1 MTTTADGTPTRLSLT
16 LDSLAPTG
24 EAIGRADGMVIFVP
38 FGLPGE
44 TVEVEITFRRRSF
57 ARGRLL
63 TVITAAPERVAPACP
78 HFTICGGCDLQHMP
92 YPAQL
97 AFKTGAVRE
106 QLIRLGKFA
115 KPDVRPCLPSPRP
128 LAYRNNI
135 QFIVSDKGG
144 FGYRA
149 EGSHQVVAV
158 DTCPI
163 TAPEVL
169 EAARQAVATGP
180 KAGTGLDARAGL
192 TGGGRSAI
200 LRRVPVAENNPQA
213 VLDEPL
219 SESIGDFEYRFAADS
234 FFQVNPF
241 AAEVLVAEAM
251 AAADPQPGQRA
262 LDLYCGVGLFT
273 LPLARRAGQAL
284 GVEVNSDAVDFARYN
299 AMRGGLTEH
308 AAFVRA
314 SALAGLKLEAVRA
327 QRWDILLVDP
337 PRAGLERPVLDAML
351 ALEPQRVVYVSCDP
365 ATLARD
371 AALLEAGGY
380 ALAYAQPV
388 DVFPQTRHVEV
399 VARFDRSGS

>member
-1 MTTTADGTPTRLSLT
+1 MTTTADGTPTRLRLT

-44 TVEVEITFRRRSF
+44 SVEVEITFRRRSF

-63 TVITAAPERVAPACP
+63 SVVDASPERVAPACA
-78 HFTICGGCDLQHMP
+78 HFTVCGGCDLQHMP

-106 QLIRLGKFA
+106 QLVRLGKFA
-115 KPDVRPCLPSPRP
+115 RPDVRACLPSPRP

-135 QFIVSDKGG
+135 QFVVSAQGG

-149 EGSHQVVAV
+149 EGSHQVVAI
-158 DTCPI
+158 DACPI

-180 KAGTGLDARAGL
+180 KPGTGLEVRAGL
-192 TGGGRSAI
+192 RGGGRSAI
-200 LRRVPVAENNPQA
+200 LRRMPVAENNPQA

-219 SESIGDFEYRFAADS
+219 WESVGDFEYRFAADS

-241 AAEVLVAEAM
+241 AAEVLVAEAI

-262 LDLYCGVGLFT
+262 LDLFCGVGLFT
-273 LPLARRAGQAL
+273 LPLARGAGQAL

-337 PRAGLERPVLDAML
+337 PRAGLDRPVLDAML
-351 ALEPQRVVYVSCDP
+351 ALEPQRLVYVSCDP
-365 ATLARD
+365 ATFARD

-399 VARFDRSGS
+399 VARFDRTLN